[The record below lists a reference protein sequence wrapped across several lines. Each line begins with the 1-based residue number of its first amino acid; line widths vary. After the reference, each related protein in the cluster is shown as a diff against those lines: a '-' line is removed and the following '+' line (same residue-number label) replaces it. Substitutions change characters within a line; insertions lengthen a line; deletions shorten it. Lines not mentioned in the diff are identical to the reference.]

1 MNFKRIG
8 RMAICLL
15 LVCVLLF
22 NIVSIEA
29 RATGIV
35 ETIIAGVSTV
45 NVPVAI
51 AIGATL
57 IALGV
62 CAGSD
67 SASFNNVVSSAESWL
82 GTQVGYVQ
90 DGFVKMVRV
99 VDESGEATYYAA
111 CDLFESLRGWLFDSG
126 TITDANA
133 KFITSGTY
141 LHAGNSVSIS
151 STGPVFL
158 FYGYNTYN
166 GTVGC
171 HAVSQSPIE
180 VSGISAGTTV
190 FSTTTSTTAS
200 GYYWSTFASG
210 ALSAS
215 DYTYPVISFSSTRTG
230 GYKMYEDI
238 AKSLSFSPSTS
249 SDLQLGQISTVPID
263 GTSAKAW
270 ANEYASKGFYV
281 LQGGGSGQ
289 DPDDGAE
296 GNNNWKWMLPL
307 SLVTLLDLYAMSQAD
322 QWTGK
327 TPAEFDEYTTSEEFD
342 VTTQPDIDGYPAI
355 EITPVVDPAP
365 DTGGDSV
372 TDPDGDSAELTWWQR
387 FTKWFQELRTS
398 INELPNRFDE
408 HFENVNNN
416 IEEVPSKFEAW
427 INGVQTSVD
436 AVAESILGTADE
448 INAAIQGLPDTFLS
462 HASMI
467 MEAIG
472 AVPQAILSGLQS
484 ALESLFVPDPD
495 FIPNKVAALQ
505 AQYSFL
511 EPMQQT
517 GEDLKLFFQNIGSQP
532 PIIWIDLGA
541 GTGWYP
547 MGGKVKF
554 IDLTW
559 YSQYKPTADFIVG
572 GSIWLWLAWRMF
584 KAIPGIIS
592 GDSGSVGAPVVAPDI
607 SFNTARLPA
616 GRSRR
621 KKDGE

>member
-99 VDESGEATYYAA
+99 VDEAGEATYYAA
-111 CDLFESLRGWLFDSG
+111 CDLFEGLRGWLFDDGVVINNTVASTSPAG
-126 TITDANA
+126 LTYGSWTFDEPVRNLEWYSYELQTNGRYRVYYYNVFVCLTPDEQYFTGSKASSSVTTGDLRYYLVFESTNGYYDASKLDDVA
-133 KFITSGTY
+133 AQYAGVAY
-141 LHAGNSVSIS
+141 LPNNPSIQSVWDGYASVS
-151 STGPVFL
+151 GF
-158 FYGYNTYN
+158 
-166 GTVGC
+166 
-171 HAVSQSPIE
+171 
-180 VSGISAGTTV
+180 
-190 FSTTTSTTAS
+190 TST
-200 GYYWSTFASG
+200 
-210 ALSAS
+210 AL
-215 DYTYPVISFSSTRTG
+215 
-230 GYKMYEDI
+230 
-238 AKSLSFSPSTS
+238 
-249 SDLQLGQISTVPID
+249 DLELGQISTVPID

-270 ANEYASKGFYV
+270 ANEYASKGLYV

-327 TPAEFDEYTTSEEFD
+327 TPTEFDEYTTSEEFD
-342 VTTQPDIDGYPAI
+342 VTPQPDIDGYPAI
-355 EITPVVDPAP
+355 EITPVVDP
-365 DTGGDSV
+365 DTGGNTGGNTGADV
-372 TDPDGDSAELTWWQR
+372 DTDYT
-387 FTKWFQELRTS
+387 TWFQKVVTTL
-398 INELPNRFDE
+398 
-408 HFENVNNN
+408 ENV
-416 IEEVPSKFEAW
+416 W
-427 INGVQTSVD
+427 
-436 AVAESILGTADE
+436 
-448 INAAIQGLPDTFLS
+448 
-462 HASMI
+462 
-467 MEAIG
+467 EAITNI
-472 AVPQAILSGLQS
+472 PDAIVNGINTMLGNVLEAITNIPDAIVNGIKTILQ
-484 ALESLFVPDPD
+484 ELFVPDPD